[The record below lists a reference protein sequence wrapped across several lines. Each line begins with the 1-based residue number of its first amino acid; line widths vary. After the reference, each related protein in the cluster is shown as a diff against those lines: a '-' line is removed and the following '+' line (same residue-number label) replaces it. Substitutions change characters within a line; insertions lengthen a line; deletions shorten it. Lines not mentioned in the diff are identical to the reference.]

1 MQLVHRGPRVGPR
14 RTSLT
19 AAHAPQLQLFICY
32 SDKLIKPYHAHT
44 CTHCCACHIT
54 HRSKKGYGRGCV
66 PWRNCR
72 CQANCPPSRCAQWEC
87 PSRLFPAAAV
97 DPQPPPPP
105 SPSTQELQVDSDD
118 EHQPQP
124 VLSRTSSRPHPSIAR
139 FVDEQAQRGRLG
151 EFSRRAQQERAA
163 VAAAAAASLAVAIQ
177 PPAAPAQPDTQLPTV
192 ADIASHRPLYDTLSY
207 ALQPLWRDIC
217 ESAFER
223 YRQASTAKNAE
234 AMAAALVSILQLPA
248 KHLVKQRV
256 PARIRRLFK
265 RQQLRAS
272 DWQAQRLRDQL
283 RDAQGLA
290 AAQAASQRQREVSNA
305 LPADHDNKYDTDS
318 EPEAESEV
326 GPDISD
332 DTRTTTCR
340 PSFAHVVSR
349 KLATST

>member
-1 MQLVHRGPRVGPR
+1 M
-14 RTSLT
+14 
-19 AAHAPQLQLFICY
+19 
-32 SDKLIKPYHAHT
+32 
-44 CTHCCACHIT
+44 
-54 HRSKKGYGRGCV
+54 
-66 PWRNCR
+66 
-72 CQANCPPSRCAQWEC
+72 
-87 PSRLFPAAAV
+87 
-97 DPQPPPPP
+97 
-105 SPSTQELQVDSDD
+105 DSDD

-139 FVDEQAQRGRLG
+139 FVDEQAQRERLG

-163 VAAAAAASLAVAIQ
+163 VAAAAAASLAVAVQ

-192 ADIASHRPLYDTLSY
+192 ADIASHLPLYDTLSY

-217 ESAFER
+217 EPAFER
-223 YRQASTAKNAE
+223 YRQASTAKDAE

-256 PARIRRLFK
+256 PARIRRLVK

-290 AAQAASQRQREVSNA
+290 AAQAASQRRRELSNA

-318 EPEAESEV
+318 EPEAESDV
-326 GPDISD
+326 GPDICD
-332 DTRTTTCR
+332 DNTHDDMQAILRARRLVEAGHLDVASRAVISTNRTLDC
-340 PSFAHVVSR
+340 
-349 KLATST
+349 ATSSHAAAARHASATIDSAHATTPAQHG